1 MFCTQCGY
9 ELADDHRFC
18 PQCAMPTATVAPR
31 PAGPPKRLV
40 RPMREKVVGGVCAGF
55 ADYLN
60 IELTLMRIIWLTV
73 AVFTGVGFIA
83 YVICWIVMPRDYEL
97 LPEPTARASEPES
110 TRAPM
115 AQNEAETGS
124 SSA

>member
-1 MFCTQCGY
+1 
-9 ELADDHRFC
+9 
-18 PQCAMPTATVAPR
+18 
-31 PAGPPKRLV
+31 
-40 RPMREKVVGGVCAGF
+40 MREKVVGGVCAGF

-73 AVFTGVGFIA
+73 AIFTGVGFIA

-97 LPEPTARASEPES
+97 LPEPAARASEPES
-110 TRAPM
+110 TRAAM
-115 AQNEAETGS
+115 AQNEAEAGS